1 MAIYRTVSLSFWTDP
16 KIEDDFTPEDRYFY
30 LYLFTNPHTNLAGCY
45 EISIKQMA
53 RETGYGKETIER
65 LLERFI
71 NTHHV
76 IDYSE
81 DTKEVLLINWHKYNW
96 TKSEKFRKALATEI
110 QTVENDRFRQYLSQI
125 FNDNDVRYRMD
136 TNCINT
142 NCIDTSVTV
151 TVSDTVPVSVS
162 DSVSVSDKYIDV
174 INKSINEHNY
184 SPYLSKVL
192 TDWFLY
198 KREKGNSYKPIG
210 LSRLLNKVDSVLQ
223 EHDEQKLCEIIEKSM
238 ENNYQGIVWD
248 WLDKKNNQTSGSAY
262 MDAIKNR
269 VSVVDDWV

>member
-53 RETGYGKETIER
+53 RETGYGKESIER
-65 LLERFI
+65 LVERFMNI
-71 NTHHV
+71 HQV

-81 DTKEVLLINWHKYNW
+81 ETRELLLINWHKYNW

-110 QTVENDRFRQYLSQI
+110 NTIKNERFRQYLSQT
-125 FNDNDVRYRMD
+125 FNGNDVRYRMD

-142 NCIDTSVTV
+142 NCMDTSVTV
-151 TVSDTVPVSVS
+151 SVSVPVS

-210 LSRLLNKVDSVLQ
+210 LSRLLNKVDNVLQ

-248 WLDKKNNQTSGSAY
+248 WLDKKSNQTIGSAY

-269 VSVVDDWV
+269 VNVVDEWV

>member
-1 MAIYRTVSLSFWTDP
+1 MAKYRAISLNFWTDA
-16 KIEDDFTPEDRYFY
+16 KIIDDFTPEDRYFY
-30 LYLFTNPHTNLAGCY
+30 LYLFTNPHTNLCGCY
-45 EISIKQMA
+45 EISIKQMVN
-53 RETGYGKETIER
+53 ETGYSKDTIER
-65 LLERFI
+65 LIERFKT
-71 NTHHV
+71 THKV
-76 IDYSE
+76 IDYST
-81 DTKEVLLINWHKYNW
+81 DTKEILLINWHKYNW
-96 TKSEKFRKALATEI
+96 TSSDKFRKSLLEQLNYI
-110 QTVENDRFRQYLSQI
+110 KNSVFKEYLVKIFKDSNDDTVSIPYK
-125 FNDNDVRYRMD
+125 YGM
-136 TNCINT
+136 
-142 NCIDTSVTV
+142 DTSVTV
-151 TVSDTVPVSVS
+151 SVSVPVS